1 MNGFKQA
8 GIGPISMDVS
18 KKYSAAV
25 MGVLNMSANLMY
37 YAIANNMIGLWLDHG
52 RCASGEADEEPR
64 DPEDIERCTDAWTWL
79 FAVEA
84 AIFFVSAA
92 VFVMFGTAES
102 K

>member
-1 MNGFKQA
+1 MQKG
-8 GIGPISMDVS
+8 
-18 KKYSAAV
+18 YST
-25 MGVLNMSANLMY
+25 VLNITL
-37 YAIANNMIGLWLDHG
+37 

>member
-1 MNGFKQA
+1 
-8 GIGPISMDVS
+8 
-18 KKYSAAV
+18 
-25 MGVLNMSANLMY
+25 MSITL
-37 YAIANNMIGLWLDHG
+37 